1 MKINRYTFQVHIA
14 VLLFGMTGIFAKLL
28 PLHPLIIVLGR
39 VVFSFIF
46 VGIWMLY
53 KRETFK
59 LSNRKDLLNLV
70 IMGIVLAIHWT
81 TFFWS
86 IQLSNVAIGLLTFS
100 TFPVFVTFF
109 SALIFKTK
117 INAREVF
124 YAVLIIIGILVI
136 VPLKDIFSATVL
148 GALVGTISGAIYAIF
163 TIYNESLSK
172 KMNSRSIAFY
182 EQLSASIFLLPGY
195 FIIQPVFTINDILLL
210 LLLGTVFTGI
220 AHTLLLN
227 GLKGIS
233 AYFASIITMLEPI
246 YSIILAYII
255 LGESIN
261 LSVVIGGSIILFTV
275 YQVSI
280 QSKGKKTN

>member
-46 VGIWMLY
+46 VGIWMGF
-53 KRETFK
+53 KKETFK
-59 LSNRKDLLNLV
+59 LENKVDLRNLI

-100 TFPVFVTFF
+100 TFPIFVTFF
-109 SALIFKTK
+109 SAIIFKTK
-117 INAREVF
+117 IKAKEVV
-124 YAVLIIIGILVI
+124 YAILIIIGILII
-136 VPLKDIFSATVL
+136 VPLKDVFSATVL
-148 GALVGTISGAIYAIF
+148 GAVVGTISGAIYAIF
-163 TIYNESLSK
+163 TIYNEILSK
-172 KMNSRSIAFY
+172 KMSSRSIAFY
-182 EQLSASIFLLPGY
+182 EQLSASVFLLPSY
-195 FIIQPVFTINDILLL
+195 FVIQPVFTMKDILLL

-246 YSIILAYII
+246 YSIVLAYII

-261 LSVVIGGSIILFTV
+261 LSVVIGGAIILFTV

-280 QSKGKKTN
+280 QSKEKTS

>member
-1 MKINRYTFQVHIA
+1 MNINRYTFQVHIA
-14 VLLFGMTGIFAKLL
+14 VLLFGMTGIFGKLL

-46 VGIWMLY
+46 VGIWMGY
-53 KRETFK
+53 KNETFK
-59 LSNRKDLLNLV
+59 LSNKKDLRDLI
-70 IMGIVLAIHWT
+70 IMGIVLAVHWT

-100 TFPVFVTFF
+100 TFPIFVTFF

-117 INAREVF
+117 INSKEVV
-124 YAVLIIIGILVI
+124 YAILIIIGILII

-148 GALVGTISGAIYAIF
+148 GAVVGTISGAIYAIF
-163 TIYNESLSK
+163 TIYNEILSK
-172 KMNSRSIAFY
+172 KMSSRSIAFY
-182 EQLSASIFLLPGY
+182 EQLSASIFLLPS
-195 FIIQPVFTINDILLL
+195 FFVIQPVFTIRDILLL

-261 LSVVIGGSIILFTV
+261 LSVVIGGSILLFTV
-275 YQVSI
+275 YQVSL
-280 QSKGKKTN
+280 QSKGKTS

>member
-1 MKINRYTFQVHIA
+1 MNINRYTFQVHIA
-14 VLLFGMTGIFAKLL
+14 VLLFGMTGIFGKLL

-46 VGIWMLY
+46 VGIWMGY
-53 KRETFK
+53 KKETFK
-59 LSNRKDLLNLV
+59 LDNKRDLRDLI

-100 TFPVFVTFF
+100 TFPIFVTFF

-117 INAREVF
+117 INSKEVV
-124 YAVLIIIGILVI
+124 YAILIIIGILII

-148 GALVGTISGAIYAIF
+148 GAVVGTISGAIYAIF
-163 TIYNESLSK
+163 TIYNEILSK
-172 KMNSRSIAFY
+172 KMSSRSIAFY
-182 EQLSASIFLLPGY
+182 EQLSASIFLLPS
-195 FIIQPVFTINDILLL
+195 FFVIQPVFTIRDILLL

-275 YQVSI
+275 YQVSL
-280 QSKGKKTN
+280 QSKGKTS

>member
-14 VLLFGMTGIFAKLL
+14 VLLFGMTGIFGKLL

-46 VGIWMLY
+46 VGIWMGY
-53 KRETFK
+53 KKETFK
-59 LSNRKDLLNLV
+59 LDNKRDLRDLI
-70 IMGIVLAIHWT
+70 IMGVVLAIHWT

-100 TFPVFVTFF
+100 TFPIFVTFF

-117 INAREVF
+117 IDTKEVI
-124 YAVLIIIGILVI
+124 YAILIIIGILII

-148 GALVGTISGAIYAIF
+148 GAVVGTISGAIYAIF
-163 TIYNESLSK
+163 TIYNEILSK
-172 KMNSRSIAFY
+172 KMSSRSIAFY
-182 EQLSASIFLLPGY
+182 EQLSASIFLLPSY
-195 FIIQPVFTINDILLL
+195 FVIQPVFTMKDILLL

-280 QSKGKKTN
+280 QSKGKTS

>member
-1 MKINRYTFQVHIA
+1 MIINRYTFQVHIA
-14 VLLFGMTGIFAKLL
+14 VLLFGMTGIFGKLL
-28 PLHPLIIVLGR
+28 TLHPLIIVFGR

-53 KRETFK
+53 KKETFK
-59 LSNRKDLLNLV
+59 LSNRKNLKSLI
-70 IMGIVLAIHWT
+70 IMGIILAIHWA

-100 TFPVFVTFF
+100 TFPVFVSFF
-109 SALIFKTK
+109 SAIIFKTK
-117 INAREVF
+117 IDAKEVF
-124 YAVLIIIGILVI
+124 YAILIIIGILII
-136 VPLKDIFSATVL
+136 VPLRDIFSATVL
-148 GALVGTISGAIYAIF
+148 GALVGTISGGIYAIF
-163 TIYNESLSK
+163 TIYNESLSR
-172 KMNSRSIAFY
+172 KMSSRSIAFY
-182 EQLSASIFLLPGY
+182 EQLSASIFLLPSY
-195 FIIQPVFTINDILLL
+195 FIIQPAFTMQDILLL

-246 YSIILAYII
+246 YSIILAYLI

-275 YQVSI
+275 YQVSR
-280 QSKGKKTN
+280 QNNE

>member
-1 MKINRYTFQVHIA
+1 MNINRYTFQVHIA
-14 VLLFGMTGIFAKLL
+14 VLLFGMTGIFGKLL

-46 VGIWMLY
+46 VGIWMGY
-53 KRETFK
+53 KNETFK
-59 LSNRKDLLNLV
+59 LSNKKDLRDLI
-70 IMGIVLAIHWT
+70 IMGIVLAVHWT

-100 TFPVFVTFF
+100 TFPIFVTFF

-117 INAREVF
+117 INSKEVV
-124 YAVLIIIGILVI
+124 YAILIIIGILII

-148 GALVGTISGAIYAIF
+148 GAVVGTISGAIYAIF
-163 TIYNESLSK
+163 TIYNEILSK
-172 KMNSRSIAFY
+172 KMSSRSIAFY
-182 EQLSASIFLLPGY
+182 EQLSASIFLLPS
-195 FIIQPVFTINDILLL
+195 FFVIQPVFTIRDILLL

-280 QSKGKKTN
+280 QSKGKTS

>member
-1 MKINRYTFQVHIA
+1 MNINRYTFQVHIA
-14 VLLFGMTGIFAKLL
+14 VLLFGMTGIFGKLL

-46 VGIWMLY
+46 VGIWMGY
-53 KRETFK
+53 KNETFK
-59 LSNRKDLLNLV
+59 LSNKKDLRDLI
-70 IMGIVLAIHWT
+70 IMGIVLAVHWT

-100 TFPVFVTFF
+100 TFPIFVTFF

-117 INAREVF
+117 INSKEVV
-124 YAVLIIIGILVI
+124 YAILIIIGILII

-148 GALVGTISGAIYAIF
+148 GAVVGTISGAIYAIF
-163 TIYNESLSK
+163 TIYNEILSK
-172 KMNSRSIAFY
+172 KMSSRSIAFY
-182 EQLSASIFLLPGY
+182 EQLSASIFLLPS
-195 FIIQPVFTINDILLL
+195 FFVIQPVFTIRDILLL

-275 YQVSI
+275 YQVSL
-280 QSKGKKTN
+280 QSKGKTS

>member
-14 VLLFGMTGIFAKLL
+14 VLLFGMTGIFGKLL

-46 VGIWMLY
+46 VGFWMGY
-53 KRETFK
+53 KKESFK
-59 LSNRKDLLNLV
+59 LDQKKDLRNLI

-100 TFPVFVTFF
+100 TFPIFVTFF

-117 INAREVF
+117 IDTKEVI
-124 YAVLIIIGILVI
+124 YAILIIIGILII

-148 GALVGTISGAIYAIF
+148 GAVIGTISGAIYAIF
-163 TIYNESLSK
+163 TIYNEILSK
-172 KMNSRSIAFY
+172 KMSSRSIAFY
-182 EQLSASIFLLPGY
+182 EQLSASIFLLPSY
-195 FIIQPVFTINDILLL
+195 FVIQPVFTMKDILLL

-261 LSVVIGGSIILFTV
+261 LSVVIGGGIILFTV

-280 QSKGKKTN
+280 QSKSKTN

>member
-1 MKINRYTFQVHIA
+1 MNINRYTFQVHIA
-14 VLLFGMTGIFAKLL
+14 VLLFGMTGIFGKLL

-46 VGIWMLY
+46 VGIWMGY
-53 KRETFK
+53 KNETFK
-59 LSNRKDLLNLV
+59 LSNKKDLRDLI
-70 IMGIVLAIHWT
+70 IMGIVLAVHWT

-100 TFPVFVTFF
+100 TFPIFVTFF

-117 INAREVF
+117 INSKEVV
-124 YAVLIIIGILVI
+124 YAILIIIGILII

-148 GALVGTISGAIYAIF
+148 GAVVGTISGAIYAIF
-163 TIYNESLSK
+163 TIYNEILSK
-172 KMNSRSIAFY
+172 KMSSRSIAFY
-182 EQLSASIFLLPGY
+182 EQLSASIFLLPS
-195 FIIQPVFTINDILLL
+195 FFVIQPVFTIRDILLL

-246 YSIILAYII
+246 YSIVLAYII

-280 QSKGKKTN
+280 QSKEKIS